1 MLIEFRVKNFRSLRD
16 EQVLSMVASSDK
28 ELRDTHVVE
37 TGLKVAPG
45 LLKAAAIYGAN
56 ASGKSTVIRALQVM
70 RQVVIGS
77 ASRFRPGQSLPGQT
91 FRLDARSVSE
101 PIEFEV
107 TFLQDGVRWQ
117 YGFAMTAERIVSEH
131 LLVYKAFKPQRWYV
145 RWYDA
150 EANKD
155 VYEFGTGLRGH
166 KQVWEAATRSNAL
179 FLSTAV
185 QLNSDALRPLFD
197 WFDKGLVIFN
207 EPASLTSEAAIKMLL
222 EPVGQKRM
230 CEFLKAADISLASI
244 EVKILKRKVELPEEF
259 REFLGRVMHRKEKAK
274 SVERPGEN
282 AKKVEVLPDEIE
294 EYDLR
299 FLHETESGKAE
310 FTLDDES
317 SGTRNLLFLAAPV
330 LSILERGSILV
341 VDELD
346 TSLHTL
352 LVRELVRLFNS
363 PRTNTGNAQLIFT
376 THDTSLLD
384 AEDLFR
390 RDQIWFM
397 EKGADQASSLISLS
411 EYSPRKNEALERG
424 YLMGRYGGIPFL
436 DRSKGLLHHEA

>member
-37 TGLKVAPG
+37 TGLKAAPG

-70 RQVVIGS
+70 REVVIGS
-77 ASRFRPGQSLPGQT
+77 AVRFRPGQALPGQP
-91 FRLDARSVSE
+91 FRLDSRSVSE

-107 TFLQDGVRWQ
+107 TFLRNDVRWQ
-117 YGFAMTAERIVSEH
+117 YGFAMTTERIVSEH
-131 LLVYKAFKPQRWYV
+131 LLVYKAFKPQRWYE
-145 RWYDA
+145 RCYDA
-150 EANKD
+150 ETNKD
-155 VYEFGTGLRGH
+155 VYEFGPGLKGQ
-166 KQVWEAATRSNAL
+166 KQVWEAATRPNAL

-185 QLNSDALRPLFD
+185 QLNSEVLRPVFD
-197 WFDKGLVIFN
+197 WFRTELVIFN
-207 EPASLTSEAAIKMLL
+207 EYVRIRQEIVAKMLKDAAWKERL
-222 EPVGQKRM
+222 
-230 CEFLKAADISLASI
+230 CDFLKAADISLADI
-244 EVKILKRKVELPEEF
+244 QVHTRKLRVKKIRDIG
-259 REFLGRVMHRKEKAK
+259 REDGLSDVLGDGVHEGDA
-274 SVERPGEN
+274 
-282 AKKVEVLPDEIE
+282 LPDEIE
-294 EYDLR
+294 QHNFR
-299 FLHETESGKAE
+299 FLHETENGKAV
-310 FTLDDES
+310 FSIQDES
-317 SGTRNLLFLAAPV
+317 SGTRNLLFLGVPV
-330 LSILERGSILV
+330 LDILSRGKTLL

-352 LVRELVRLFNS
+352 LVRQLVRLFNS

-384 AEDLFR
+384 AEGLFR

-397 EKGADQASSLISLS
+397 EKGADQASSLIALS

-436 DRSKGLLHHEA
+436 DRSKGLLHHGA